1 MTDHAVI
8 LQASV
13 DLRDPHDCTDSG
25 DALALLEA
33 VFDAPVRRRADGGY
47 APALAESWTVSDDA
61 RTWTLTLRAAL
72 TFHDGR
78 PLDAVAMAASIARM
92 KRPDVGATLGA
103 PAVWG
108 QYLAGAAIQAVDART
123 VSITATEPLADLLD
137 ILASAY
143 AVPPEVD
150 DPDFRRTP
158 IGTGAYRVE
167 SSRPGEEVRLVANP
181 HWWGGPVENAGLV
194 FRCEPDADRRAAAVA
209 SGQAALATRLRASPQ
224 RAAVERA
231 GRFWSG
237 YTDPT
242 SIIYLLNAAH
252 GPCADA
258 RVRRALTLA
267 VDRSRLIDTV
277 LGGDGDGLEGFVS
290 AAHFGAPTPS
300 GDGAPGDGAPG
311 GLFDPQTARALLAEA
326 GHGAGLVLTVDT
338 PTRLPDEAQALT
350 AALGEQLAAVGIT
363 LQPRVTED
371 RVAYAERVRDKRIG
385 DLCVFDSSPMSTFR
399 VLYEK
404 IDSRVAGSWW
414 QGYANP
420 TVERLLDQAR
430 RTVEDGARGRLYGD
444 AYRALQADPAWLP
457 LYHHRL
463 GVASTVALDTCPVRG
478 DGVLDVTLLP
488 ALTGGEGERT

>member
-1 MTDHAVI
+1 MTDRAVI
-8 LQASV
+8 LQKSV
-13 DLRDPHDCTDSG
+13 ELRDPHDCTDSG

-33 VFDAPVRRRADGGY
+33 VFDAPVRRRADGGF
-47 APALAESWTVSDDA
+47 APALAERWDVSPDA
-61 RTWTLTLRAAL
+61 RTWTLTLRAGL
-72 TFHDGR
+72 RFHDGR
-78 PLDAVAMAASIARM
+78 PLDAAAMAASIARM

-108 QYLAGAAIQAVDART
+108 QYLAGAEIRAVDPRT
-123 VSITATEPLADLLD
+123 VAITTVEPLADLLD

-150 DPDFRRTP
+150 EPGFRNSP
-158 IGTGAYRVE
+158 IGSGAYRVV
-167 SSRPGEEVRLVANP
+167 SVDPGVEVRLEANP
-181 HWWGGPVENAGLV
+181 DWWAGPVGNHGLI

-209 SGQAALATRLRASPQ
+209 EGRAALASRLTAAQQ
-224 RAAVERA
+224 RAGVERA
-231 GRFWSG
+231 GRFWSD

-242 SIIYLLNAAH
+242 AIIFLLNATT

-267 VDRSRLIDTV
+267 VDRTRLIETV
-277 LGGDGDGLEGFVS
+277 LAGDGAVLEGFVS
-290 AAHFGAPTPS
+290 AVHFGAPPAS
-300 GDGAPGDGAPG
+300 GAAS
-311 GLFDPQTARALLAEA
+311 FDREVARALLAEA
-326 GHGAGLVLTVDT
+326 GYGDGLDLVVDT

-350 AALGEQLAAVGIT
+350 AALGAQLAAIGVT
-363 LQPRVTED
+363 LHPRVTED

-404 IDSRVAGSWW
+404 IDSRIAGSWW

-420 TVERLLDQAR
+420 AVERLLDDAR
-430 RTVEDGARGRLYGD
+430 RTVDDAARAGLYGE
-444 AYRALQADPAWLP
+444 AYRALQADPAWIP

-463 GVASTVALDTCPVRG
+463 GVACAVALERPAVRG

-488 ALTGGEGERT
+488 ALPAGEGKRT